1 MASVEATRRILEEQ
15 LRLVLEQKVLL
26 ENHLADLNTQP
37 QPSALLPQKRSTP
50 ALGAASK
57 QPSKRQR
64 VRTRLHGPRCT
75 EASHARPHEG
85 FVPLF
90 ASQPDLIQTSAC
102 GDCPPLM
109 QVGDERTRRV
119 DAIWAQVGTVL
130 KQLLKQRDASV
141 FAQPVDAVKLQV
153 TCPLTPAWPPRTC
166 SHRAALP
173 GLWIYPRLHP
183 APKRRRGLTVDQQR
197 RSDACMR
204 YAGKR

>member
-37 QPSALLPQKRSTP
+37 QPSALLPQKRSAP

-64 VRTRLHGPRCT
+64 VCHDC
-75 EASHARPHEG
+75 AVS
-85 FVPLF
+85 F
-90 ASQPDLIQTSAC
+90 AQTSCHSRRVQALLPRHNELQPQ
-102 GDCPPLM
+102 GVSARGHIPRRVL
-109 QVGDERTRRV
+109 QVGDERSRRV
-119 DAIWAQVGTVL
+119 EAIWAQVGTVL

-153 TCPLTPAWPPRTC
+153 I
-166 SHRAALP
+166 AASAASL
-173 GLWIYPRLHP
+173 LNML
-183 APKRRRGLTVDQQR
+183 
-197 RSDACMR
+197 
-204 YAGKR
+204 